1 MNKPFA
7 AFVAVYFLTLIPV
20 AAYGNPQTRTLNKT
34 DLQKDSRLEDSILQ
48 CSSIWNVFIHRR
60 GNSSINLEDIKQ
72 KIHALVQAG
81 KIPVDQEASILE
93 KQDLLAADAI
103 KPSVD
108 RTEVSC
114 IWDNVKLQALT
125 KQEFLTSH
133 GKDLLKPVSRRSFY
147 IDRYCIVQD
156 DILKPQ
162 SGASSKESKLQFTLI
177 QPTET
182 IQGHTDLFNT
192 SADRIVFCRE
202 PLYKLFADKG
212 PIFQSDTEVGVLFV
226 ANPTVGKEIYHDG
239 IELLLSKSTGKPIQ
253 IYLLDGLKRRYLKY
267 SYVWGNRQDNFP
279 ESITKSFLDIN
290 GVPINF
296 VEWNI
301 VSASFDSAQLGE
313 LSSFL
318 HAGLN
323 VDDARF
329 GIDKTVKYQLTSG
342 AMLDDSRIERFI
354 LEQKQSQNV
363 NEPIEQK
370 RRPFVLIGVLIAIGL
385 ASILIAIKLVY
396 YSKPS

>member
-1 MNKPFA
+1 
-7 AFVAVYFLTLIPV
+7 
-20 AAYGNPQTRTLNKT
+20 
-34 DLQKDSRLEDSILQ
+34 
-48 CSSIWNVFIHRR
+48 
-60 GNSSINLEDIKQ
+60 
-72 KIHALVQAG
+72 
-81 KIPVDQEASILE
+81 
-93 KQDLLAADAI
+93 
-103 KPSVD
+103 
-108 RTEVSC
+108 
-114 IWDNVKLQALT
+114 
-125 KQEFLTSH
+125 
-133 GKDLLKPVSRRSFY
+133 
-147 IDRYCIVQD
+147 VQD